1 MEEHEFTMG
10 MDTVNFPKM
19 IRIRQRFDTPVVRD
33 ISREITSQVR
43 ELELWKK
50 VERGESVAVACSS
63 RGIANYSTIVKET
76 VRLLTGL
83 GLDPFLVPA
92 MGSHGGATSEG
103 QKRLLENYGI
113 TESAMGA
120 PLLSSL
126 EVTHLG
132 ETEDGVPVFIDS
144 MAFKADH
151 IVLINRIK
159 SHTEFTHEFES
170 GLLKMMAVG
179 LGKEKGA
186 TLYHKAF
193 MTYGY
198 PRVIL
203 TVAHKIMETGKI
215 LFGIGVVENGYSQTA
230 EIRVLAPEEIEEK
243 EKALLKK
250 AKRLSPGLP
259 FDEVDV
265 LIIDEMGKDISG
277 SGFDTKVVGR
287 IMMPLV
293 AQEPDRPR
301 VKRIVVCDLTAKT
314 EGNADGVGI
323 ADFVTKRLV
332 DKIDLEALYVNAMA
346 GAEPEHARI
355 PLTLE
360 NDREAIGAAIKTI
373 GLVPPEKAR
382 IIRIRN
388 TLELGEV
395 EVSQAYES
403 ELSGRKDLEA
413 ITKVQSMV
421 FDNDGNLE
429 PFRFFT

>member
-1 MEEHEFTMG
+1 
-10 MDTVNFPKM
+10 VNFPKM
-19 IRIRQRFDTPVVRD
+19 IRIRQRLETLMVRD
-33 ISREITSQVR
+33 IRREIADQVNK
-43 ELELWKK
+43 LAVYKK
-50 VERGESVAVACSS
+50 VKTSESVAVACSS
-63 RGIANYSTIVKET
+63 RGIANYSAIAKET
-76 VRLLTGL
+76 VRSLKGL
-83 GLDPFLVPA
+83 GLKPFLVPA
-92 MGSHGGATSEG
+92 MGSHGAATSEG
-103 QKRLLENYGI
+103 QKRVLENYGI
-113 TESAMGA
+113 TESAVGA
-120 PLLSSL
+120 PILSSL
-126 EVTHLG
+126 EVTPLG
-132 ETEDGVPVFIDS
+132 ETEDGVPVFIDRI
-144 MAFKADH
+144 ALKADH

-159 SHTEFTHEFES
+159 SHTEFAHEFES

-179 LGKEKGA
+179 LGKVKGA

-203 TVAHKIMETGKI
+203 TVARKIMESGKI
-215 LFGIGVVENGYSQTA
+215 LFGVAVVENGYSQTA
-230 EIRVLAPEEIEEK
+230 EIRVLVPEEIEEK

-250 AKRLSPGLP
+250 AKRLSPRLP

-265 LIIDEMGKDISG
+265 LIVDEMGKDISG

-355 PLTLE
+355 PMTLE

-373 GLVPPEKAR
+373 GLVPPEQAR

-413 ITKVQSMV
+413 ITDARPMV
-421 FDNDGNLE
+421 FDKDGHLE
-429 PFRFFT
+429 ALRFHI